1 MSEVV
6 IYIVIFSIIV
16 LLLLVFIVKSIVS
29 PKKFS
34 AVEKAIALGKYS
46 QAVKLEKKL
55 LEKNDKD
62 TRLRYLLGK
71 AYLLDGKTELAMT
84 EFTKISKS
92 GLFPTKAMEIEFR
105 TTLAGLYSKSVLGCW
120 SFGCLLS

>member
-16 LLLLVFIVKSIVS
+16 LLLLVFIIKSIVS

-46 QAVKLEKKL
+46 QAVKLAKKL
-55 LEKNDKD
+55 FAEIFLYSHIAHAKSGAIYLVNI
-62 TRLRYLLGK
+62 TRTYAFMSS
-71 AYLLDGKTELAMT
+71 AYL
-84 EFTKISKS
+84 
-92 GLFPTKAMEIEFR
+92 
-105 TTLAGLYSKSVLGCW
+105 
-120 SFGCLLS
+120 